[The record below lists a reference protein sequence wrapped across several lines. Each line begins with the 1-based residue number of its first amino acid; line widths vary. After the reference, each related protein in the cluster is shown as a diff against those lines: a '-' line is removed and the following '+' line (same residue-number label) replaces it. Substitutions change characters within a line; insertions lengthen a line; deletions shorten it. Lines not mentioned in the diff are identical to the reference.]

1 MPQTKVLTSIKDALK
16 HGDGTFNVKGRLVFA
31 GEVKSPEK
39 CKQSVKDATLTDITG
54 TIPRSV
60 WEEHFGSLLQDHFY
74 ELLHLKLKYFNGTT
88 LSTLPFTDIKEID
101 AFETKAVV
109 VENSKNKTVCCPAIL
124 NEKVNICP
132 TCNNKQC
139 KKSFLCQLEQ

>member
-1 MPQTKVLTSIKDALK
+1 MSQTKVLTSIKDALK

-101 AFETKAVV
+101 AFEIKAVV
-109 VENSKNKTVCCPAIL
+109 V
-124 NEKVNICP
+124 
-132 TCNNKQC
+132 
-139 KKSFLCQLEQ
+139 